1 MNFKKYI
8 PGITQAVQILIVVAV
23 LGAFGVLAKTQG
35 WVERFT
41 GRF

>member
-8 PGITQAVQILIVVAV
+8 PSGTLTVQILIAVAV
-23 LGAFGVLAKTQG
+23 LGAVGLIAKTQG
-35 WVERFT
+35 WVERLT